1 MRIEEVSKSFGR
13 FKALDAI
20 NISEIK
26 GIHGFLGENGAGK
39 TTLMRIIATVM
50 EKDSGNIVH
59 NDLFWDNKSEVRK
72 IIGYLPQKFG
82 FYHKLTVRE
91 VVEHMAIL
99 KEVTGDIE
107 KEAERVIELTNLYSK
122 IDTKVGALSGGMVR
136 RLGIAQAI
144 LGNPEI
150 LIVDEPT
157 AGLDPEERIRFRVLL
172 HEIGANRIVLLS
184 THIVEDAES
193 VCDRITVLHNG
204 RAIMTGTGKEISD
217 LADGKVWT
225 LRVSDEYI
233 IESLNEKNITSRKRC
248 NDGYEIRLISDNK
261 PAEDA
266 MLTTPSLE
274 EGYMYCIHMNDK
286 TESF

>member
-20 NISEIK
+20 NISEIT